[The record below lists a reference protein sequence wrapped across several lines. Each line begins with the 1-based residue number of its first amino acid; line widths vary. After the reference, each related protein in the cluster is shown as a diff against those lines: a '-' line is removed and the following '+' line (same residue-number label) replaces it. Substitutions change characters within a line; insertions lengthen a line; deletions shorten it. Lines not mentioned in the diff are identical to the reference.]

1 MVAEDAVEA
10 VVEAEVKDEVEVV
23 VVVAV
28 VEDMEVATKA
38 LSYQDLGNK

>member
-10 VVEAEVKDEVEVV
+10 VVEAEVKDEVV
-23 VVVAV
+23 VVVAA
-28 VEDMEVATKA
+28 VEDMEVMTKA